1 MKTFR
6 RFGVACISCFALFL
20 WPALSWQSGPTE
32 VNLRFTLD
40 DGAIV
45 RGDLQQKQIALI
57 FTGGDFG
64 EGTEPILNTLEKLQ
78 IKAGLFV
85 AGGFLR
91 DAQRRHLIERAVGD
105 GHYVGPH
112 SDQHPLY
119 CPWDDRE
126 KSLIS
131 EAEFKKD
138 LGKNIAD
145 LKALGALNSEPVY
158 FIPPYEWFNTEQVQW
173 AKEMGVVMFNFSPG
187 SGSNRDYMPVSDP
200 KFVSSET
207 ILQDILSY
215 EKKDPHG
222 LNGYILL
229 LHLGADRKD
238 KMFLLVEPLVKELR
252 GRGYAFVRIDALL
265 NAAKP
270 KNGER

>member
-1 MKTFR
+1 
-6 RFGVACISCFALFL
+6 VLLVC
-20 WPALSWQSGPTE
+20 PALSQKSRFVE
-32 VNLRFTLD
+32 EKNLRFTLD

-45 RGDLQQKQIALI
+45 RGDLREKQIALI
-57 FTGGDFG
+57 FTGGDYG
-64 EGTEPILNTLEKLQ
+64 EGTEAVLNALDKLQ
-78 IKAGLFV
+78 IKGGFFV
-85 AGGFLR
+85 TGGFLKDTER
-91 DAQRRHLIERAVGD
+91 RQRVERAVAE

-138 LGKNIAD
+138 LAKNIAD
-145 LKALGALNSEPVY
+145 LKALGALKVEPVY
-158 FIPPYEWFNTEQVQW
+158 FIPPYEWFNAEQVKW

-187 SGSNRDYMPVSDP
+187 SGSNRDYMPESNP
-200 KFVSSET
+200 KFVSSSQ
-207 ILQDILSY
+207 ILQDILAY
-215 EKKDPHG
+215 ERKDPHG

-238 KMFLLVEPLVKELR
+238 KMFLLLEPLVQELR
-252 GRGYAFVRIDALL
+252 ARGYTFVRIDAML
-265 NAAKP
+265 NVAKP
-270 KNGER
+270 AN